1 VNPSTGAVVR
11 NETRG
16 GDSRYKI
23 YNRPVATSRVKS
35 DRKPNSGFNSNV
47 DNNAFLTK
55 NEYVTRWL
63 RELVVSGEMEPGARV
78 RQQQIAEMLGVSA
91 TPVRE
96 AIRQLQTEGY
106 FTSAPHK
113 GARVADLYR
122 EGLDEVY
129 TLRAKLEGYL
139 AREATAR
146 MTPQNLRELKKLSD
160 DLRAVVK
167 GRSKNRVEVRRLNYR
182 LHRLFWE
189 VADQPLTLAIVNS
202 LWGKF
207 PILIGDMPGRD
218 MQSVREHE
226 VLLAAI
232 EAGDAD
238 AAEKAIVEHVEGG
251 RRDYHRLRLDSS
263 RQAADH

>member
-1 VNPSTGAVVR
+1 MAST
-11 NETRG
+11 
-16 GDSRYKI
+16 
-23 YNRPVATSRVKS
+23 RVKADGRGPQVQS
-35 DRKPNSGFNSNV
+35 LGV
-47 DNNAFLTK
+47 DNSAFLTK

-63 RELVVSGEMEPGARV
+63 RELVVSGEMAPGARV

-146 MTPQNLRELKKLSD
+146 MNPQRLRELKKLSEQ
-160 DLRAVVK
+160 LRAVVK
-167 GRSKNRVEVRRLNYR
+167 GRQKNRVEVRRLNYR
-182 LHRLFWE
+182 LHRLLWE
-189 VADQPLTLAIVNS
+189 IAEQPLTLAIVNS

-207 PILIGDMPGRD
+207 PILIGDLPGRD

-226 VLLAAI
+226 VLLAAL
-232 EAGDAD
+232 EAGNAD

-251 RRDYHRLRLDSS
+251 RRDYHRLRLESGHKYTDG
-263 RQAADH
+263 AG